1 MHFTSVQYLVF
12 FLAIYLVYW
21 RLNAR
26 RQNILL
32 LAASYFFYANW
43 NWRMLGLI
51 VLVTAADYFNGLR
64 IHRASS
70 QAQKRFWLTASVAV
84 NLGILAGF
92 KYFNFFIESFAA
104 LAASTGFAVSFSTLN
119 IILPIGISFYTF
131 RSLSYT
137 IDVYRGRLEPTASLI
152 DYAAFVSFFPHL
164 AAGPITRAK
173 EFLFQ
178 LEKKRSLNGE
188 DMEEGLRR
196 FLLGFFKKAFIADTL
211 GFYVVDKVFASP
223 ADYSS
228 GALWLGMLAY
238 TVQIYADFS
247 GYSNM
252 AIGSAR
258 LLGLKLPENFAFPY
272 LSKNVSEFWRRWHI
286 TMSGFF
292 RDYVYITLGGNRK
305 GRARTIFNLAATTL
319 VSGLWH
325 GAGLTFVLWGALHG
339 AYITIYHLW
348 RGDKKEAA
356 HQGLFGWF
364 MAWLVTQLA
373 VGLAWILFRS
383 PNAGVAWIYMKGLV
397 AAPGVSA
404 IEVPLLVHLAFAAF
418 IADHFA
424 GWLME
429 RRPTVMTRIPVCLQ
443 AVAYAA
449 MILFLYHARIEAA
462 NPFIYFQF

>member
-12 FLAIYLVYW
+12 FLVIYLVYW

-32 LAASYFFYANW
+32 VLASYFFYANW

-51 VLVTAADYFNGLR
+51 VLVTVADYFNGLR
-64 IHRASS
+64 IRGSSS
-70 QAQKRFWLTASVAV
+70 QAQKKFWLAASIAV
-84 NLGILAGF
+84 NLGILGSF
-92 KYFNFFIESFAA
+92 KYFNFFVESLAA
-104 LAASTGFAVSFSTLN
+104 LAESTGFAVSFSTLN

-137 IDVYRGRLEPTASLI
+137 LDIYRGRLEPTGSLI

-178 LEKKRSLNGE
+178 LEKKRLLNGA
-188 DMEEGLRR
+188 DLQEGLRR
-196 FLLGFFKKAFIADTL
+196 FLHGFFKKAFIADTL

-247 GYSNM
+247 GYSSM

-258 LLGLKLPENFAFPY
+258 MLALKLPENFAFPY

-292 RDYVYITLGGNRK
+292 RDYVYITIGGNRK
-305 GRARTIFNLAATTL
+305 GRARTVINLAATTL

-325 GAGLTFVLWGALHG
+325 GAGLTFVLWGAAHG

-348 RGDKKEAA
+348 RGQDAPRA
-356 HQGLFGWF
+356 SGPFGLF
-364 MAWLVTQLA
+364 MAWLLTQLA
-373 VGLAWILFRS
+373 VSLAWILFRS
-383 PNAGVAWIYMKGLV
+383 PNMAVAWIYMKGLI
-397 AAPGVSA
+397 AAPGVDT

-429 RRPTVMTRIPVCLQ
+429 RQSTAKVRIPAYLQ
-443 AVAYAA
+443 AIGYAA
-449 MILFLYHARIEAA
+449 MILFLYHARTEAA